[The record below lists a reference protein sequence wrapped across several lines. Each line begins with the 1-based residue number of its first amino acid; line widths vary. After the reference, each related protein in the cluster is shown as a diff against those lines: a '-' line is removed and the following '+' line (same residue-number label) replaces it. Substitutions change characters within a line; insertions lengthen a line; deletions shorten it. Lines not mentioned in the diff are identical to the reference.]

1 MLRHVHV
8 LLATKCI
15 LRKEGKIS
23 MLEQQ
28 QQEIQQSN
36 ATIPNNRKYH
46 NTRRLNTRK
55 LFDFYLYTHTCI
67 QCSPPGEYCS
77 PSVSLPLC
85 LYCICWAS
93 VKVQVL
99 YHIRSIHEHLKT
111 FVPFYWL
118 MPMTTYSSPEQ
129 ASSVHVS
136 AYKSQCGLCG
146 TNPPENHHQPVSPT
160 LSSFLAR
167 PNGGGGSGGN
177 TWAVISFSFLSSA
190 QFFTNHPSE
199 LMLMKYLIQQLKNWL
214 CLVLLLHFGEGDKE
228 LCFNAS
234 VFLFSSRQLWQK

>member
-1 MLRHVHV
+1 MHSM
-8 LLATKCI
+8 LAT
-15 LRKEGKIS
+15 RWV
-23 MLEQQ
+23 
-28 QQEIQQSN
+28 
-36 ATIPNNRKYH
+36 
-46 NTRRLNTRK
+46 
-55 LFDFYLYTHTCI
+55 LFPF
-67 QCSPPGEYCS
+67 
-77 PSVSLPLC
+77 C
-85 LYCICWAS
+85 LFTTVCRAS

-167 PNGGGGSGGN
+167 PDGGGGGGGN